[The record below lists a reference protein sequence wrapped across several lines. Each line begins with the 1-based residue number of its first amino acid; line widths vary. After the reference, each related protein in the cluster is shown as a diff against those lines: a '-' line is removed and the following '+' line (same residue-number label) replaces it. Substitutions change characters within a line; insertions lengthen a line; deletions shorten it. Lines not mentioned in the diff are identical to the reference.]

1 MFALAKLRFLGTCS
15 GTEPFENMHH
25 TSFLIEEK
33 GRVYWFDAGENCS
46 RLAYLQGVDMLSVN
60 SIFISHPHYDHI
72 GGLFN
77 LLCLI
82 GQQKWR
88 KSGEP
93 IDGDVRVFVP
103 TDALWENMD
112 SLLDMTGKSS
122 ATQIDFRPRAL
133 SDGLVFENE
142 DIRVSARHNEHMG
155 VPSDGAWRSYSY
167 LIEVAGRKIVYSGD
181 IARLSEL
188 DELIGKG
195 CDMLLCESGH
205 QKVAEILEYA
215 KKKRIPRLRLLHHG
229 REIINDRASAESL
242 CEAYPQSAA
251 VAYDGMQEEV

>member
-1 MFALAKLRFLGTCS
+1 MANLRFLGTCS

-25 TSFLIEEK
+25 TSFLIEEN

-46 RLAYLQGVDMLSVN
+46 RLAFLQGVDMLSVN

-93 IDGDVRVFVP
+93 IDGDVRIFTP
-103 TDALWENMD
+103 SEELWQNMD
-112 SLLDMTGKSS
+112 SLLELVGKCD
-122 ATQIDFRPRAL
+122 ATKIDFKPKTVK
-133 SDGLVFENE
+133 DGLVFEND
-142 DIRVSARHNEHMG
+142 DIRVSAHHTEHIGIPADG
-155 VPSDGAWRSYSY
+155 VWKSYAY
-167 LIEVAGRKIVYSGD
+167 LIEVAGKKIVYSGD

-188 DELIGKG
+188 DELIGDE

-205 QKVAEILEYA
+205 QKVSEIIEYA
-215 KKKRIPRLRLLHHG
+215 KGKKIPRLRFLHHG
-229 REIINDRASAESL
+229 REIINDRASAEAL
-242 CEAYPQSAA
+242 CEAYPQSAI
-251 VAYDGMQEEV
+251 VAYDGMQEEI